1 MEPVSFTPE
10 AISALVGFV
19 LVLVFGYVPGLRVW
33 FAGLASEV
41 KSWIMLGLLL
51 VAAVAIT
58 LLSQYGVIPTT
69 EPVTWLM
76 FGKVALALL
85 VANQPTYQLLPQ
97 TNDVKEA
104 KLVRDN
110 AL

>member
-1 MEPVSFTPE
+1 MDPISFTPE
-10 AISALVGFV
+10 VIAALVGFI
-19 LVLVFGYVPGLRVW
+19 LTLVFSYFPGLRVW

-51 VAAVAIT
+51 LASVSIT
-58 LLSQYGVIPTT
+58 LLSQYGIIPTT

-76 FGKVALALL
+76 FAKVALAVI
-85 VANQPTYQLLPQ
+85 VANQPTYQLIPK

-104 KLVRDN
+104 KLIRDTPG
-110 AL
+110 